1 VTAAPTATAY
11 EFRYLPPSPPSSIL
25 ALRGGAALSVF
36 RLDKVRDT
44 LEAQSGRRLTLD
56 AEYWHFVDIRAEFN
70 ESEQALLQALLNY
83 GPATTVTTSDPPAFL
98 VVPRLGTI
106 SPWSSKATDI
116 ACYSG
121 LDQVRRI
128 ERGVA
133 WYCAE
138 QDSLSTTQR
147 AELQRAA
154 HDAMTES
161 VIRDFDAAASVFEK
175 FDPAPLT
182 TIDVLGQG
190 IEVLHEANSSLGLAL
205 SVQEIEYLAA
215 HCRDARRNLTDVE
228 LMMFA
233 QVNSEHC
240 RHKIF
245 NADWVIDGTPQD
257 ASLFAMIRDT
267 HSHNSAGTIVAY
279 SDNAAV
285 IEGASAGHFYADAT
299 SAEYRFSPEP
309 RHFVI
314 KVETHNHPTAIAP
327 FPGAATGSGGEI
339 RDEGATGRG
348 AKPKA
353 GVTGFSV
360 SHLHIPGAAQ
370 PWEGTGARPPH
381 LASALQI
388 MLEGP
393 IGGASFNNEFGRP
406 NVAGYFRSFEYRNA
420 DHWWGYHKPIM
431 LAGGLGNVRP
441 ENVRKETF
449 VAGTHIAVLGGPAML
464 IGLGGGAASSIASG
478 RGNVELD
485 FASVQRSNP
494 EMERRCQEVIDS
506 CCAQGKDNPI
516 LAIHDVGAGGLSN
529 ALPELVNGAGR
540 GGHFQLRD
548 IPNDDFGMSPL
559 QVWCNEAQERYV
571 LAVAPERWAEF
582 ESICHRERCLYALVG
597 VATADRNLRLDDRYF
612 EADDSDPR
620 RAAPIDIRMDVLLG
634 NPPRM
639 VREVLHKANVTQP
652 FATAAIDIDTAARRI
667 LLFPCVAD
675 KSFLINIGDRSVT
688 GLIHRDQMV
697 GPWQVPVADAAVTL
711 AGYDTVTGEAI
722 AIGERTPIAAL
733 DPAASGRLAIGEVIT
748 NIACADIAE
757 LADIKLS
764 ANWMAAAGAPGQDAA
779 LYDTVK
785 AVAGE
790 LCIALGISIPVGKD
804 SMAMQ
809 TVWHEGDIEHRVVAP
824 VSLIV
829 TGFASIADVRNTV
842 TPQLQRDGPD
852 ADLWL
857 IDLGRGQHRL
867 GGSTLAQTYGAL
879 GGSVPD
885 VDDPQLLID
894 FHKAI
899 QALRKARLLLAYHD
913 RSDGGLL
920 ATLCEMAFAGRA
932 GVDIDLGVLPGN
944 AASALFCEE
953 LGGVVQTPQSD
964 RDEVE
969 ALLRA
974 AGVGTYA
981 HRIGTSNSADRIAL
995 RVDGEYCLDASRTEL
1010 HRVWSETTW
1019 RMQSLRDNP
1028 ACAQQEYDRLLD
1040 PTDTGLRIELG
1051 FDAGDNIAAPYLQ
1064 SGARPRIAVLRE
1076 QGVNGHVEMA
1086 AAFHCAG
1093 FTAVDVTMHD
1103 IISGAVG
1110 LGEFK
1115 GLVACGG
1122 FSFGDVLGAGQGWAK
1137 SILYQP
1143 RAADQFAA
1151 FFARTDTFALGVCNG
1166 CQMFAGLTGVIHH
1179 AKHWPQFG
1187 RNLSEQFE
1195 ARFLNVEIPDNPS
1208 VLLRGMVGSILPV
1221 VVAHGEGRVDFA
1233 AAGNETAAA
1242 AENLV
1247 ALRYVDHAGRATERY
1262 PYNPNGSPL
1271 GMAGFTTPDGRVT
1284 IMMPHPERVYRTVTN
1299 SWAPGDWGEHG
1310 PWMRMF
1316 WNARAWVN

>member
-1 VTAAPTATAY
+1 MTATRTAHDPR
-11 EFRYLPPSPPSSIL
+11 FLPTSPSSSIL
-25 ALRGGAALSVF
+25 TLRGGAALSLF
-36 RLDKVRDT
+36 RLDKIRDA
-44 LEAQSGRRLTLD
+44 LEAQSGQRLTLH

-70 ESEQALLQALLNY
+70 ESEQGVLQALLNY
-83 GPATTVTTSDPPAFL
+83 GPATTVTDSDSAAFL

-116 ACYSG
+116 ARYSG
-121 LDQVRRI
+121 LDQVHRI

-138 QDSLSTTQR
+138 RDSLSAAQR
-147 AELQRAA
+147 EALQRVA

-161 VIRDFDAAASVFEK
+161 VIHDFDAAAAIFEQ
-175 FDPAPLT
+175 FDPAPLA

-190 IEVLHEANSSLGLAL
+190 IDVLHEANSALGLAL
-205 SVQEIEYLAA
+205 SVEEIEYLAA
-215 HCRDARRNLTDVE
+215 HCRDAQRNLTDVE

-245 NADWVIDGTPQD
+245 NADWIIDGVAQD
-257 ASLFAMIRDT
+257 ESLFAMIRST
-267 HSHNSAGTIVAY
+267 HAHNSAGTIVAY

-285 IEGASAGHFYADAT
+285 IEGASGGHFFADAT
-299 SAEYRFSPEP
+299 SAEYRFSSEP

-360 SHLHIPGAAQ
+360 SHLRIPEAEQ
-370 PWEGTGARPPH
+370 PWEGSGARPPH
-381 LASALQI
+381 IASALQI

-393 IGGASFNNEFGRP
+393 IGSASFNNEFGRP
-406 NVAGYFRSFEYRNA
+406 NVGGYFRSFEYR
-420 DHWWGYHKPIM
+420 DGDRWWGYHKPIM

-441 ENVRKETF
+441 ANVRKEVF
-449 VAGTHIAVLGGPAML
+449 VAGTHIVVLGGPAML
-464 IGLGGGAASSIASG
+464 IGLGGGAASSVASG
-478 RGNVELD
+478 RGRIELD

-494 EMERRCQEVIDS
+494 EMQRRCQEVIDS
-506 CCAQGKDNPI
+506 CCAQGVDNPI

-529 ALPELVNGAGR
+529 ALPELVNDAGR

-548 IPNDDFGMSPL
+548 IPNDDLGMSPL

-582 ESICHRERCLYALVG
+582 EAICRRERCLYALVG
-597 VATADRNLRLDDRYF
+597 VTTADRDLRLDDRYF
-612 EADDSDPR
+612 DADESDAR
-620 RAAPIDIRMDVLLG
+620 RATPIDIGMDVLLG
-634 NPPRM
+634 KPPRM
-639 VREVLHKANVTQP
+639 VREVQHAPNATQP
-652 FATAAIDIDTAARRI
+652 FATAAIDIYVAARRV
-667 LLFPCVAD
+667 LSFPSVAD
-675 KSFLINIGDRSVT
+675 KSFLVTIGDRSVT

-711 AGYDTVTGEAI
+711 AGYDTAAGEAI
-722 AIGERTPIAAL
+722 AIGERAPVAVL
-733 DPAASGRLAIGEVIT
+733 DPAASGRLAVGEMIT

-764 ANWMAAAGAPGQDAA
+764 ANWMAAADAPGQDAA
-779 LYDTVK
+779 LYDMVK

-804 SMAMQ
+804 SMSMQ
-809 TVWHEGDIEHRVVAP
+809 TLWHDGDTEQRVVAP

-829 TGFASIADVRNTV
+829 TGFAPIADVRNTV
-842 TPQLQRDGPD
+842 TPQLQRDGSD

-867 GGSTLAQTYGAL
+867 GGSVLAQTYGAL
-879 GGSVPD
+879 GDSVPD

-894 FHKAI
+894 FHKSI
-899 QALRKARLLLAYHD
+899 QALRKAHLLLAYHD

-920 ATLCEMAFAGRA
+920 TTLCEMVFAGRT
-932 GVDIDLGVLPGN
+932 GVNIDLDVLPGDVV
-944 AASALFCEE
+944 SALFCEE
-953 LGGVVQTPQSD
+953 LGVVVQTPQAH

-969 ALLRA
+969 AHLQA

-981 HRIGTSNSADRIAL
+981 YRIGTSNGTDRIVL
-995 RVDGEYCLDASRTEL
+995 RTNGGYCLDATRTEL

-1028 ACAQQEYDRLLD
+1028 ECAQQEYDRLLD
-1040 PTDTGLRIELG
+1040 TTDPGIRTELS

-1064 SGARPRIAVLRE
+1064 NGARPRIAVLRE

-1086 AAFHCAG
+1086 AAFHRAG
-1093 FTAVDVTMHD
+1093 FTAVDVTMYD
-1103 IISGAVG
+1103 IISGAVSLDG
-1110 LGEFK
+1110 FK

-1151 FFARTDTFALGVCNG
+1151 YFARTDTFALGVCNG
-1166 CQMFAGLTGVIHH
+1166 CQMFAGLSGVIGH
-1179 AKHWPQFG
+1179 AQNWPRFE
-1187 RNLSEQFE
+1187 RNQSEQFE
-1195 ARFLNVEIPDNPS
+1195 ARYLTVEIPDNPS
-1208 VLLRGMVGSILPV
+1208 VLLRGMTGSILPV

-1233 AAGNETAAA
+1233 VAGSEAATAAQ
-1242 AENLV
+1242 NLV
-1247 ALRYVDHAGRATERY
+1247 ALRYVDHAGRATEQY
-1262 PYNPNGSPL
+1262 PYNPNGSPH

-1299 SWAPGDWGEHG
+1299 SWAPSDWGEHG

-1316 WNARAWVN
+1316 WNARTWVD